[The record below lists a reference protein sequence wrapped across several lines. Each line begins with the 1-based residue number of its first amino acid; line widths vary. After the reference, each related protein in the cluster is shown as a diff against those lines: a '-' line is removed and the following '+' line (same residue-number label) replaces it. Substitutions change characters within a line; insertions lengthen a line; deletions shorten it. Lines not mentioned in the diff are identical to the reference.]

1 MGERV
6 VILLGPVPAGADGP
20 IPVEVDAQVDASAV
34 DGLDLVFGGEVTRD
48 GAGQRVVRVARD
60 VYTDGLD
67 LARRCAAQA
76 VRRFGELQEGLR
88 PDEIEMQLAIKIDAG
103 VATLVKSG
111 AEAQLQIT
119 LRWQTAPATAPATDP
134 VPAPAPD
141 DQGAGTA
148 DGAGS

>member
-1 MGERV
+1 M
-6 VILLGPVPAGADGP
+6 VILLGPVPEGADGP
-20 IPVEVDAQVDASAV
+20 IPVEVDAHLDPSAAG
-34 DGLDLVFGGEVTRD
+34 GLDLVFGDEETRD

-103 VATLVKSG
+103 VATLVRSG

-119 LRWQTAPATAPATDP
+119 LRWQTAPASSTAA
-134 VPAPAPD
+134 APD
-141 DQGAGTA
+141 GQGTGAA

>member
-1 MGERV
+1 M
-6 VILLGPVPAGADGP
+6 GPVPAGADGP
-20 IPVEVDAQVDASAV
+20 IPVEVDAEFDPAAV
-34 DGLDLVFGGEVTRD
+34 DGLGLVFGDEETRD

-119 LRWQTAPATAPATDP
+119 LRWQTAPGTPPT
-134 VPAPAPD
+134 APAPD
-141 DQGAGTA
+141 APEPRPAPDTA
-148 DGAGS
+148 DGAAS